1 MEEFAQSPEG
11 MIIKRLKELFNRYRK
26 DGGENVYNII
36 DYMSEWALLYMRE
49 RHTIEIMRQKLEQ
62 NLLNNGKEGKLK
74 LLDFYNN
81 PTFKEYTATPE
92 KFMCSLIGERD
103 WQNIQNRFVL
113 RTDYEK
119 KYVMDKIREKL
130 EENKSYLLKLAESKS
145 P

>member
-62 NLLNNGKEGKLK
+62 NLLNNGKEGKLR
-74 LLDFYNN
+74 LLDFYNS
-81 PTFKEYTATPE
+81 PTFEEYTATPE
-92 KFMCSLIGERD
+92 KFMRSLIGERD

-113 RTDYEK
+113 RTADEK